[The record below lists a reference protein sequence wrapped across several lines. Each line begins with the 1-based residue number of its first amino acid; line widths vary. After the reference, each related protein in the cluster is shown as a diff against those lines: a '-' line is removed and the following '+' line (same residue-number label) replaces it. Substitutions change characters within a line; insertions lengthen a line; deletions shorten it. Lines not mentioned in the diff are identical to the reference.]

1 MYPRLGLF
9 GPSFVETWDEMR
21 NENENNTQGKI
32 TGDQTSIS
40 HLGSST
46 PSFWF
51 FLTCAFTSAAAG
63 SYSPVNQAFCQ
74 NKILQI
80 LGTDTQFHE
89 MIPNFAHFMATLKF
103 KL

>member
-1 MYPRLGLF
+1 MYSRLGLF
-9 GPSFVETWDEMR
+9 SPSFVETWDEMR
-21 NENENNTQGKI
+21 NQNENNTHGKI
-32 TGDQTSIS
+32 TGNQTSIS

-46 PSFWF
+46 PSLWF
-51 FLTCAFTSAAAG
+51 CLTCTFTSAAALC

-89 MIPNFAHFMATLKF
+89 MIPNFTQMHSS
-103 KL
+103 